1 MSDNFKFEAQEILD
15 IISEVGVEYLNLYA
29 QGRMDF
35 RDYTIIDNI
44 LTKIDSKM
52 LSIKISKLEGGEG
65 GE

>member
-1 MSDNFKFEAQEILD
+1 MSDDFEFEVQEIID
-15 IISEVGVEYLNLYA
+15 IISEVGQEYVNLYA

-35 RDYTIIDNI
+35 RDFAIVDNI
-44 LTKIDSKM
+44 LTKIDSRM